1 MVLNNA
7 FDDRTR
13 QLAINRIQALGGKV
27 SITPEGEVIIQLP
40 NKD

>member
-13 QLAINRIQALGGKV
+13 QLAINRIQALGLEFRL
-27 SITPEGEVIIQLP
+27 IGEE
-40 NKD
+40 KRSEHRF